1 MRAPLKFELD
11 RRQGVLNIGYGAGS
25 SPTFTNLTVTG
36 VALFANGTA
45 AAPSISFAADTDTGI
60 YRYATNSIGFAT
72 GGANRFFM
80 SGSQFGGVTGQ
91 NIDMPA
97 AGSIALVASGTN
109 QNITLT
115 PSGTG
120 GVIVANTNANTAR
133 LYIQTTDSL
142 LSNGILAFQGSAG
155 TSLLSFGTRQ
165 NITGS
170 QGFEWLVGSTTVAAI
185 LNNGRMLLGT
195 TTDSGALLQIGANAA
210 TGAALAGMSFG
221 GDLFL
226 LRASTSTLTFNSA
239 ISSAI
244 FSVGSTGTTL
254 NIQAQSS
261 TCSISANAPLS
272 FNSSGVLA
280 LTLDASQNATFA
292 GDVATANAKAFYWGT
307 RSVMTSPSDGVI
319 RLANSAGTDFTRLQ
333 FGGTT
338 ASFPAIKR
346 TGAQFDLLLA
356 DESDFTTV
364 RLANVR
370 AVRAA
375 ATASAGEVAYGGT
388 TATTVG
394 AAGGASLLPATPLGY
409 IIVNVA
415 GTAAKIPYYNS

>member
-1 MRAPLKFELD
+1 L
-11 RRQGVLNIGYGAGS
+11 GNGG
-25 SPTFTNLTVTG
+25 G
-36 VALFANGTA
+36 VAISVIGGTGLFADGTA
-45 AAPSISFAADTDTGI
+45 AAPSISFAADSDTGF
-60 YRYATNSIGFAT
+60 YRVAANIIGVANNGSISLAFVAGGKIQGSGLDNELTLAGNGSVSLRA
-72 GGANRFFM
+72 GGA
-80 SGSQFGGVTGQ
+80 
-91 NIDMPA
+91 D
-97 AGSIALVASGTN
+97 

-120 GVIVANTNANTAR
+120 YTI
-133 LYIQTTDSL
+133 
-142 LSNGILAFQGSAG
+142 LSGNVGIG
-155 TSLLSFGTRQ
+155 TSTPTQGQLQISG
-165 NITGS
+165 NSDAGS
-170 QGFEWLVGSTTVAAI
+170 GANRPRIALTNLAGAGVQWTIQSWSTSGDGNLRFYRSSGASGNYI
-185 LNNGRMLLGT
+185 FSDGRMLLGT
-195 TTDSGALLQIGANAA
+195 LTDSGALLQIGNDSSVISGGMVFGTNTFFYRRGDGILGIGHA
-210 TGAALAGMSFG
+210 TLPQLYFTDPSGNVFG
-221 GDLFL
+221 FVLGTTNL
-226 LRASTSTLTFNSA
+226 LRLGGNGASGQTRIDSGGA
-239 ISSAI
+239 QACI
-244 FSVGSTGTTL
+244 FDT
-254 NIQAQSS
+254 
-261 TCSISANAPLS
+261 
-272 FNSSGVLA
+272 
-280 LTLDASQNATFA
+280 SQNATFA
-292 GDVATANAKAFYWGT
+292 GAISGTNITASTGAYYAWTAKS
-307 RSVMTSPSDGVI
+307 RIKSPSDGVVT
-319 RLANSAGTDFTRLQ
+319 LLNAAETDFTRLQ